1 MCKVAQ
7 IRSFRLLTA
16 AVALLWCTAAI
27 ADGGVKQTV
36 NNSAQRGSKL
46 DQVRPVTSE
55 FDIDIDARYRRD
67 IQKRYAA
74 QDAKMSEAIR
84 LVKEQQF
91 QKGVQTAEAVRDE
104 LKLES
109 EYVKGEVVAARL
121 AEAEALVARL
131 RLAWGQDQLKK
142 AHDAF
147 LKKQLAEAMLIA
159 GKAAQISPVLKDEA
173 EAMRKL
179 CLDSERSMKFQS
191 QSSLAA
197 ANPKFASVRKEAQNL
212 MREAKVFF
220 ENKRYDQALDKIE
233 QVYLRD
239 PFNLEDRTGLFA
251 RSF

>member
-142 AHDAF
+142 AHDDF
-147 LKKQLAEAMLIA
+147 LK
-159 GKAAQISPVLKDEA
+159 
-173 EAMRKL
+173 
-179 CLDSERSMKFQS
+179 
-191 QSSLAA
+191 
-197 ANPKFASVRKEAQNL
+197 
-212 MREAKVFF
+212 
-220 ENKRYDQALDKIE
+220 
-233 QVYLRD
+233 
-239 PFNLEDRTGLFA
+239 
-251 RSF
+251 